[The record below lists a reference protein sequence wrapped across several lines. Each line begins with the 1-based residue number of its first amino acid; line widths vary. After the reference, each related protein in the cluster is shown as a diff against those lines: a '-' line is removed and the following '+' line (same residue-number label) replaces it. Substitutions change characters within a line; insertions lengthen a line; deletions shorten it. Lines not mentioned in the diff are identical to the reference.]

1 MQEEIIMQTI
11 LLLSVVVVGVWLV
24 GLSNKI

>member
-11 LLLSVVVVGVWLV
+11 LLPSVVVVGVLSV
-24 GLSNKI
+24 VLSNKS